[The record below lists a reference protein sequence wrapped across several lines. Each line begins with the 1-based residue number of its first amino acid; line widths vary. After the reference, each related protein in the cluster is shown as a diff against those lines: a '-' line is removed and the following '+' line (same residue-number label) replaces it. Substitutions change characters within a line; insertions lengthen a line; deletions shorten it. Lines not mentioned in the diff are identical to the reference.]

1 MQPQQLR
8 YDAPMQHPSDCHTSF
23 YTKIPKLAP
32 CLVHPT
38 LETLC
43 IEFGIANDYFSWLY
57 ELREVKL
64 SITTTQLRQGN
75 FNDGTLENL
84 IRKCFQLRVF
94 HIYGIAVHDVI
105 KNDSRMAMNHEDT
118 DGQMSPANVLDL
130 LHTRR
135 DTLKEVRIDM
145 NRWDDLT
152 RLNPYYGRNP
162 AKFIY
167 QNLRES
173 RQLVELEIEAV
184 RLDFDPCDMQASLE
198 SLTLTRCDRRPATL
212 LSTFVDMINALK
224 QRPCPAL
231 KRAHLMG
238 SWSEEVSA
246 FVGGAEAA
254 KEWETIHRVRKA
266 GAHVACCMQTTLTGT
281 RELPAVSLSLILTV
295 THMSRQNGRTWRD
308 GYERLKLPQT
318 TSSS

>member
-8 YDAPMQHPSDCHTSF
+8 YVAPMQHPSDCHTSF

-64 SITTTQLRQGN
+64 SITTTQLRQCN

-105 KNDSRMAMNHEDT
+105 KNNSRMAMNHEDT
-118 DGQMSPANVLDL
+118 EGQMSPANVLDL

-152 RLNPYYGRNP
+152 RSDPYYGRNP

-198 SLTLTRCDRRPATL
+198 SLTLTRCN
-212 LSTFVDMINALK
+212 FALDVRGYD
-224 QRPCPAL
+224 QRPEAKAL
-231 KRAHLMG
+231 P
-238 SWSEEVSA
+238 S
-246 FVGGAEAA
+246 AEASSPHGVL
-254 KEWETIHRVRKA
+254 ERRGERLRWRCRSGEGVGNYSPGEESWR
-266 GAHVACCMQTTLTGT
+266 ACCVLHANHADWDAGT
-281 RELPAVSLSLILTV
+281 SCGVAV
-295 THMSRQNGRTWRD
+295 THTD
-308 GYERLKLPQT
+308 CDT
-318 TSSS
+318 HVSSKWQDVA